1 MPRGRQTRTLRP
13 DQIARLEKFRRS
25 AHDGAQHGYSLPQL
39 RLAMGASFGWRT
51 LQTALKGLPVWDLSY
66 FYIVQWIERFIPEDA
81 PPQDGKSAAAG
92 EKLEE
97 GDAEEAPGT
106 TRTLRGSR

>member
-13 DQIARLEKFRRS
+13 DQIARLEDFRKAS
-25 AHDGAQHGYSLPQL
+25 HEGAPHGYSLPQL

-51 LQTALKGLPVWDLSY
+51 LQTALLGRPVWDLSY
-66 FYIVQWIERFIPEDA
+66 SYITQWIERYIPADA
-81 PPQDGKSAAAG
+81 PVQDGKSAAAG
-92 EKLEE
+92 EKPEE
-97 GDAEEAPGT
+97 GDAEEAPST